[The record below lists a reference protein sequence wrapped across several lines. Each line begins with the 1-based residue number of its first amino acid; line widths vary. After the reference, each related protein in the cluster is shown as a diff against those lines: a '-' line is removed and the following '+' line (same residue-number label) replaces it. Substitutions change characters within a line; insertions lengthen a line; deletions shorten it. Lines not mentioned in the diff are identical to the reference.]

1 MSGILWI
8 YKLSV
13 VLVLIQWQSMNA
25 YAGKLIKWVERIK
38 LPILAGVACFPVKH
52 SSLPKL
58 TKQSWHN
65 NLISGPLLKLHIFFV
80 VKQRTKYK

>member
-25 YAGKLIKWVERIK
+25 YAGKLIKWEESIK

-65 NLISGPLLKLHIFFV
+65 NLITRSLLKLHIFFL